1 MLSRIKLHWQ
11 IVIAM
16 LLAVVAGSMTGT
28 EASLFGILFYD
39 IYSFMGQLFLNALT
53 MIIVPLVVS
62 SIIVGISGVAKG
74 EDVGRLGIKTIV
86 FYAMTSL
93 LAILVGL
100 LIVNLIKPG
109 VINGEPAA
117 ALLALSDNTE
127 DVIAKVSDKGMGD
140 IAGIFL
146 RMLPPN
152 IVAAAAEGQMLG
164 LIVFSLLFGFFVARI
179 SKQYS
184 EVLIK
189 AVNGVYETMMAITLF
204 IMRFAPLGVF
214 ALVAKT
220 VAATGFDAFVP
231 LAWFFISVLLA
242 LAVHTFLVL
251 PLLLRFAGGV
261 KPLAHFQAMAPAM
274 LTAFS
279 TASSS
284 ATLPVTIKCVEE
296 NAGVSKRSSSFVLP
310 LGATVNMD
318 GTALYEC
325 VVAMFLAQA
334 YGIELNFATQFT
346 IVLIALLTSIGVA
359 GIPAASLVA
368 ITIILVAIGLPIEAI
383 GLILVTD
390 RVLDMCRTAVNIF
403 SDSCGAVII
412 ARSEGEQTRIAIEKL

>member
-296 NAGVSKRSSSFVLP
+296 NVGVSNRSSSFVLP